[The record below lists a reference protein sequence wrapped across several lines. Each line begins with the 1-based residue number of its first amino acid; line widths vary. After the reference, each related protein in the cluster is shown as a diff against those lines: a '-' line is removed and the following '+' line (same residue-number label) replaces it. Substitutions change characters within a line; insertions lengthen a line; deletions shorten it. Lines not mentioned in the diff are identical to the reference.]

1 MSTRSSPGSGRS
13 DRYATHVPER
23 YDAVLLD
30 LYDTIVWSEWFRM
43 RDAIAARVGDGM
55 DADKLQKA
63 FEQTR
68 PARGVGEFGS
78 VEGDMAAVL
87 AAAGVAYDA
96 ALVTELVDLERAHL
110 ERGIHLYD
118 DVLPALAS
126 LRDRGVKTALISN
139 CSFSTRPVVERL
151 GLEEV
156 FDRVVLSFEVRAMK
170 PDPSIYRTALEQ
182 LGQDS
187 PARAVFVDD
196 QPQYCD
202 GATAID
208 LETRLILRPNEDV
221 PADPGPYEVVTDLR
235 WLL

>member
-1 MSTRSSPGSGRS
+1 DRVGRRAAARCRCYRR
-13 DRYATHVPER
+13 DGRRRRVPRRALGGETATLHGVPQR

-43 RDAIAARVGDGM
+43 RDAIAARIGDGM
-55 DADKLQKA
+55 EADRLQKA

-87 AAAGVAYDA
+87 EAAGVPYDA
-96 ALVTELVDLERAHL
+96 TLVDELVELERAHL

-126 LRDRGVKTALISN
+126 LGDRGVPTALVSN
-139 CSFSTRPVVERL
+139 CSHSTRPVVERL

-156 FDRVVLSFEVRAMK
+156 FD
-170 PDPSIYRTALEQ
+170 
-182 LGQDS
+182 
-187 PARAVFVDD
+187 
-196 QPQYCD
+196 
-202 GATAID
+202 
-208 LETRLILRPNEDV
+208 
-221 PADPGPYEVVTDLR
+221 
-235 WLL
+235 